1 MPATLLQDMLVLV
14 QCKTHMPLQRLGALV
29 PARFEIEG
37 ALVLQPP
44 PISSHTANLL
54 AIVIRGRIGQR
65 RCGRIDTVAFDAVE
79 KGRVF
84 L

>member
-1 MPATLLQDMLVLV
+1 MLALV
-14 QCKTHMPLQRLGALV
+14 QYKTHMPLQRLGALV

-44 PISSHTANLL
+44 PVPRHTTNLL

-65 RCGRIDTVAFDAVE
+65 
-79 KGRVF
+79 
-84 L
+84 